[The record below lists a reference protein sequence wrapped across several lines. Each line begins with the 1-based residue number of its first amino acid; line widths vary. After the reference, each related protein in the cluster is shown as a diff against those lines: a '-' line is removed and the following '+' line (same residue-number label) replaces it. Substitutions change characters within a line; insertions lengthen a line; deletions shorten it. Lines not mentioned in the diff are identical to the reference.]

1 MSSNSFGVDK
11 GKRIAAGF
19 CGQIQLSV
27 STAHVS
33 ERRRRN
39 FLRRAER
46 LALYRAWQHGE
57 RYCSTCGDYREP
69 DMFSGS
75 DPRTCDHCRGF
86 RHCRRCRQDQPVTAF
101 GSAHTLT
108 PEDDTCQTERAA
120 FDAFLATEERDDSAS
135 SDHGVTLGRDP
146 CGRRVRLP
154 AALRD
159 RHLHIIGKPG
169 AGGTALMKNLFF
181 QDMAAGHGCAF
192 VDLQGD
198 LALDLLGLVP
208 PSRLPV
214 VTYFAPATGH
224 GPAFNPLALPYAPQV
239 VAEDMIEVFKL
250 FFTAVWEPQ
259 LEQLLRFG
267 LLTLLADRAPHT
279 LADLYTFYVA
289 PPYRGAIADASPSP
303 RLRAFWQHEFH
314 KIESDAIGRIA
325 STLAAFLTPLSPL
338 ERLLSTAQNGLDF
351 EALMDGRHIFIA
363 NLNRNA
369 LGPEPARLLGALLIR
384 AIARAA
390 PVRAVGAHDERPGF
404 FVYLPEFQ
412 DYADFGFNTL
422 LCTGAHTQLNVT
434 FAHGSLEELPTAL
447 ADAILA
453 SVGTTAAFE
462 VSPDDAT
469 RLKPT
474 MRARRLA
481 RASTAEI
488 YDHDAVCDAAAAPLR
503 ACVRQL
509 LATPRVFADEEQ
521 PNYEGARVAALLA
534 DIDRMRNV
542 PPPDDL
548 AEIEWPTL
556 DDFTQRTPLTAL
568 VRVERP
574 DQVTALAVDAPPAP
588 DAHTRA
594 AILDRPHRRELPPR
608 SDTKSA
614 TSVPH
619 AARDGHQAPRRR
631 RRRRAFRTL
640 RRPAR

>member
-1 MSSNSFGVDK
+1 
-11 GKRIAAGF
+11 
-19 CGQIQLSV
+19 V
-27 STAHVS
+27 SR
-33 ERRRRN
+33 RRRRN
-39 FLRRAER
+39 FLRHAER
-46 LALYRAWQHGE
+46 RALYRAWRHGE
-57 RYCSTCGDYREP
+57 RYCATCGDYRAP
-69 DMFSGS
+69 HLFSGN
-75 DPRTCDHCRGF
+75 DPRTCDSCRGF
-86 RHCRRCRQDQPVTAF
+86 RHCRRCQQDQPATGFGTARTL
-101 GSAHTLT
+101 SA
-108 PEDDTCQTERAA
+108 EDDTCQACRSYRPLTESERAT
-120 FDAFLATEERDDSAS
+120 FEAFLATEERDDSTF

-169 AGGTALMKNLFF
+169 AGGTALMKNLFL
-181 QDMAAGHGCAF
+181 QDMAAAYGCAF

-198 LALDLLGLVP
+198 LALDLLALVP

-224 GPAFNPLALPYAPQV
+224 GPTFNPLALPYSPQV
-239 VAEDMIEVFKL
+239 VVEDMIEVFKL
-250 FFTAVWEPQ
+250 FLPAAWEPR

-314 KIESDAIGRIA
+314 GIDPDVVSQIA

-338 ERLLSTAQNGLDF
+338 ERLLSTPQNGLDF

-363 NLNRNA
+363 NLNRDG
-369 LGPEPARLLGALLIR
+369 LGPEPARLLGALLVR

-390 PVRAVGAHDERPGF
+390 PVRAAGVRDERPGF

-412 DYADFGFNTL
+412 DYADFGFNAL
-422 LCTGAHTQLNVT
+422 LSTGANTELNVT
-434 FAHGSLEELPTAL
+434 FAHSSLEELPAAL

-481 RASTAEI
+481 RASTGEF

-503 ACVRQL
+503 ARVRQL
-509 LATPRVFADEEQ
+509 LKTPRVFAGEAQ
-521 PNYEGARVAALLA
+521 PNYEGGRVAALLA
-534 DIDRMRNV
+534 DIDRMRNL

-548 AEIEWPTL
+548 AEIEWPSL
-556 DDFTQRTPLTAL
+556 DDFTHRPPLTAL
-568 VRVERP
+568 VRIERS
-574 DQVTALAVDAPPAP
+574 DQVTLLNVDPPPAP

-608 SDTKSA
+608 ADAKSA
-614 TSVPH
+614 VAAPH
-619 AARDGHQAPRRR
+619 AARDGHQPPRRR
-631 RRRRAFRTL
+631 RRAIRTL
-640 RRPAR
+640 RRPRR